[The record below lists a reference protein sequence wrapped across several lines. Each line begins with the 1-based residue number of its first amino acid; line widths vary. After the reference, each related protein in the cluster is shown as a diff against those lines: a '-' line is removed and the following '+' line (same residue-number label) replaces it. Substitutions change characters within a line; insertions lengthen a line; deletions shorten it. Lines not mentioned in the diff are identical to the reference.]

1 MALPALIDH
10 AWAFGAAIWENWPTI
25 AVTGVGGAFVGLF
38 ARQSAKNQNQ
48 LRVIR
53 PVLRW
58 VGDNKFL
65 FTVMCVF
72 LAFVWASFS
81 AFNTERQEKDAA
93 VEAAKKPSL
102 DPTML
107 YQDGF
112 PAASFAQMTAN
123 ANDNTISFAMIT
135 STHELDMSK
144 AFEFRDWKMLCSG
157 QADGFMTYGAT
168 ERINYVNVVCRIQ
181 SVR

>member
-1 MALPALIDH
+1 MAFPLLIDNV
-10 AWAFGAAIWENWPTI
+10 WAFGSAIWGNWPTI
-25 AVTGVGGAFVGLF
+25 AITGIGATLTGFF

-53 PVLRW
+53 PILRW
-58 VGDNKFL
+58 LGDNKFL

-72 LAFVWASFS
+72 LSFVWASFS

-102 DPTML
+102 DPTLL

-112 PAASFAQMTAN
+112 PAASFAQMTTN

-135 STHELDMSK
+135 STHALDMSK

-157 QADGFMTYGAT
+157 QADGSMTYGAT